1 MLNNFKILKKEL
13 TNTRL
18 YCLVVEGR
26 EYTSL
31 SVQIARSLEEAFFL
45 AKREFVN
52 KNPHLEEKLIGA
64 KIGLFEVK
72 ELPELFFGSSL
83 GNLTSPSIGIKKIEK
98 NKISPYQPVEIKKD
112 ENLEKNKFIKFLI
125 DNQNTEILE
134 KNKNLFTDN
143 EIKYVQEKITAKKTV
158 KENKKNDSI

>member
-1 MLNNFKILKKEL
+1 MLNNFKVLKKEL
-13 TNTRL
+13 TNTKL

-31 SVQIARSLEEAFFL
+31 SVQLATSLEEAFFL
-45 AKREFVN
+45 AKRDFVS

-72 ELPELFFGSSL
+72 ELPELFFGSNL

-98 NKISPYQPVEIKKD
+98 QYQPIEIKKD
-112 ENLEKNKFIKFLI
+112 EKSEKNKFIKFLI

-134 KNKNLFTDN
+134 KNKNLFTKN
-143 EIKYVQEKITAKKTV
+143 EIKYVQERITAKKAL
-158 KENKKNDSI
+158 KENKKDDSI